1 MPRHDSTLHS
11 LLSMTLAPKNPNT
24 VIQQY
29 YTMDQSFS
37 RSTTASAAER
47 GATDCKSC
55 ARRRIRCDRAKPSCL
70 KCMKRSI
77 ECPGYGRNLRWVNA
91 VAVRGRFKGM
101 KYPKDIYPV
110 NVPTNERPEPWAKTA
125 VTIAKIV
132 SGAPTA
138 REIERLVSYYSEKIA
153 GNMIWVDSPLNPYK
167 RLVVPKAKSSPIILL
182 AILAVSAEHMAATEP
197 SLRTFVPKA
206 RDVVV
211 SNIAYELSRV
221 TECLGS
227 KTPRDILDLETVEWI
242 LASMLILSNYE
253 CIGDASAAWCSH
265 RLGARLLI
273 NEYSDSRAET
283 SELFRF
289 LRAQFGI
296 HDVLASTTTCLYLGT
311 DDVVLPKQ
319 GDPEALLSEYMRL
332 IHQLTIYITNKTPHN
347 IPCPAILRMEF
358 EKARGLT
365 LMNAATSAVLDDES
379 TRLTFIHLVDVHHL
393 AGLLYAY
400 RCVYKFTSQDA
411 EISHTTLQLFEKLQ
425 SCASNDA
432 LIQHLTWPVFIA
444 GTECHNCE
452 GKQHSVLKWYGDI
465 INKTGFRN
473 YEVVVSFLE
482 ELWKDRPENWLEMA
496 KVWERNG
503 MPLLAV

>member
-1 MPRHDSTLHS
+1 MSKTSQQGIKTVLYHKSNIPTNGEVIMASRQST
-11 LLSMTLAPKNPNT
+11 
-24 VIQQY
+24 
-29 YTMDQSFS
+29 
-37 RSTTASAAER
+37 SALVVER
-47 GATDCKSC
+47 GTTDCKSC
-55 ARRRIRCDRAKPSCL
+55 ARRRIRCDRARPSCL

-101 KYPKDIYPV
+101 KYPKDLSQI
-110 NVPTNERPEPWAKTA
+110 NVPAKEWTEPWAEIA

-132 SGAPTA
+132 PGAPNA
-138 REIERLVSYYSEKIA
+138 RGIEHLVSYYSEKIA
-153 GNMIWVDSPLNPYK
+153 GNMIWVDSPLNPYR

-182 AILAVSAEHMAATEP
+182 AILTVSAEHMAATEP
-197 SLRTFVPKA
+197 LPSTFMAKA
-206 RDVVV
+206 CDVVV
-211 SNIAYELSRV
+211 SSIAHELSRV

-227 KTPRDILDLETVEWI
+227 KEPRDVLELETVEWI

-253 CIGDASAAWCSH
+253 CIGDSSAAWCSH

-273 NEYSDSRAET
+273 NGYSDSRAET

-311 DDVVLPKQ
+311 DDVVLPKPD
-319 GDPEALLSEYMRL
+319 DPEALLSEYMRL
-332 IHQLTIYITNKTPHN
+332 IHQQTIYITKKTPQN
-347 IPCPAILRMEF
+347 IPCPATLRMDF

-365 LMNAATSAVLDDES
+365 LMKAATLAVLDGES

-400 RCVYKFTSQDA
+400 RGVYKFTSQDA
-411 EISHTTLQLFEKLQ
+411 EIFHTTLQLFEKLQ
-425 SCASNDA
+425 SCAANDA

-452 GKQHSVLKWYGDI
+452 EKQRLVLKWYSDI
-465 INKTGFRN
+465 INKTGFTN
-473 YEVVVSFLE
+473 YKVVVSFLE
-482 ELWKDRPENWLEMA
+482 ELWKNRSGNWLEMA
-496 KVWERNG
+496 KIWERDG
-503 MPLLAV
+503 KPLLAV